1 VGGSDPHSR
10 RIYRCSE
17 HPVWGTLSASHSSGP
32 EGRIDHSWRY
42 IISILCDICN
52 EPISNTD
59 LSVVSVTEF
68 VSRSFSANSLSTR
81 LRPKEYKKIPESTLN
96 ATLKDIHDLIQHA
109 VVQAQRIFFGQ
120 DLDKSFAVSY
130 DSPSSLSKYGSITP
144 CITFELTNQQ
154 AFLGFTGLYW
164 LVLFV
169 PPFWLTVMGLTS
181 IFVAPL
187 IFSPQGR
194 GVAHDAS
201 VHAQELANLASEKGR
216 VLAQNSKV
224 MAAELSSSG
233 KRTAADLSSSGKQTV
248 ADLSSRGKQT
258 AADLSSSGNQ
268 TAAEISSKTKQTVAD
283 LSSSGK
289 QTIADL
295 SYNTKQ
301 TVADLSSR
309 GKQAAADLSSSGN
322 QTAAELSSKTKQA
335 ATDISAQARGTT
347 SDISGIATENI
358 RKLPQMGMNAINAA
372 PDIVG
377 STADNA
383 KGYISTPPSNS
394 VNGNSGKNQ
403 YVNGGAASKVP
414 SLSNGAEE
422 NTKRMAPGIQIGKQ
436 PNPDYLQNTVSF
448 LPAQTGGK
456 KTGSVAD
463 TGFQYG
469 AAGDAA
475 AMRGIQDRPRGA
487 APLAMDEA

>member
-144 CITFELTNQQ
+144 YITFELTNQQ

-248 ADLSSRGKQT
+248 ADLSS
-258 AADLSSSGNQ
+258 SGNQ

-289 QTIADL
+289 QAIADL

-372 PDIVG
+372 PDIVS

-403 YVNGGAASKVP
+403 SVNGGAASKVP